1 MKFFRVISAAACALL
16 LASCGVDEAALAR
29 QTGERHLNTLLYQPC
44 LAGWGGSRLVELR
57 FVRTKEGL
65 PWGRS
70 PDAWWAKIV
79 GPKGRTGHLA
89 WEAGAEGHLLEFFVD
104 EPKAFATED
113 GVALSGVPAIQQ
125 FVVEDK
131 DGPAASGCVPTAGVS
146 LMEYW
151 IARGADK
158 WAGSKETTRDRVLR
172 IRDRLRF
179 RIIPDAH
186 GFTDGR
192 MALNGAFTEDLARN
206 LYRDANERGVEL
218 SVGMSEF
225 TFETLRREVT
235 LGRPTL
241 ASCVVPVPQKP
252 ELTWGHEV
260 VCVGWI
266 VIGGRQYV
274 GVIDNFFPV
283 RNPGAIRWISEEKF
297 REIVVVGLVRG
308 R

>member
-1 MKFFRVISAAACALL
+1 MKFLRVLSAAACAFL

-29 QTGERHLNTLLYQPC
+29 QTGERHLNALLYQPC

-57 FVRTKEGL
+57 FVRTKDGL

-89 WEAGAEGHLLEFFVD
+89 WEAGPVGHLLEFSVD

-113 GVALSGVPAIQQ
+113 GVALNGVPAIQQ
-125 FVVEDK
+125 FLVATK
-131 DGPAASGCVPTAGVS
+131 DGPAASGCVPTAGAS

-151 IARGADK
+151 IAR
-158 WAGSKETTRDRVLR
+158 DRVLR
-172 IRDRLRF
+172 IRERLRY
-179 RIIPDAH
+179 RTIPDTY

-192 MALNGAFTEDLARN
+192 MSLTGAFTEDLARN

-225 TFETLRREVT
+225 TFETLRREIS

-260 VCVGWI
+260 VCVGWT

-283 RNPGAIRWISEEKF
+283 RNPGAIRWIAEDKF
-297 REIVVVGLVRG
+297 RELVVVAVIGG

>member
-1 MKFFRVISAAACALL
+1 MKSFRVALACLSVL
-16 LASCGVDEAALAR
+16 MLASCGVDEAALAR
-29 QTGERHLNTLLYQPC
+29 QVGERHLSALLYQPS
-44 LAGWGGSRLVELR
+44 LAGWGGARLVEVR
-57 FVRTKEGL
+57 FVRTKDGL

-89 WEAGAEGHLLEFFVD
+89 WEANAEGHLLEFFVD

-113 GVALSGVPAIQQ
+113 GVALGGVPAIQQ
-125 FVVEDK
+125 FLVQTK
-131 DGPAASGCVPTAGVS
+131 DGPAASGCVPTASVS

-151 IARGADK
+151 MKRGGAK
-158 WAGSKETTRDRVLR
+158 WAGPKETSQQRVLR
-172 IRDRLRF
+172 IRDRLRY
-179 RIIPDAH
+179 RIIPDAY

-192 MALNGAFTEDLARN
+192 MALTGAFTEDLARN

-225 TFETLRREVT
+225 TFETMRREIT

-260 VCVGWI
+260 VCVGWA

-283 RNPGAIRWISEEKF
+283 GNPGAIRWISEEKF
-297 REIVVVGLVRG
+297 RELVVVAVIGG